1 MLYQFI
7 HATKMQILLRFH
19 ALLLLSLMIYNL
31 SGVKFNVLGI
41 LFLVISCTRS
51 SKADHSFI
59 ETESLYARES
69 LGRLLFFDTNLSANK
84 TISCASCH
92 QPNQAFADTVA
103 FSSGVFGRKAFRNT
117 PSIISVKN
125 QRLFHAD
132 GGLPTLER
140 QVLAPLLDRNELNA
154 SLKQVIQRLKK
165 NPNYEFLAQKAYGR
179 PIDAFVL
186 TRSIAAFERTLIHG
200 GSKFDIYNSGKKSVF
215 TSEEKRGW
223 ELFKGK
229 LNCITCHPAPHF
241 TTLQFEHNGLSINA
255 KADMG
260 RSRITGQQS
269 DVGKFKVPS
278 LRNCGVTAPYMH
290 DGRFKDLK
298 SVINHYLSGGN
309 NHENQSKKIKK
320 HQLSK
325 KEVQVLELFLQTLTD
340 TVFKEKQGVY

>member
-1 MLYQFI
+1 
-7 HATKMQILLRFH
+7 MQILLQFQ

-31 SGVKFNVLGI
+31 AVMKFYVLGI
-41 LFLVISCTRS
+41 LVVLISCSRS
-51 SKADHSFI
+51 SKDTRAFI
-59 ETESLYARES
+59 ETESLIARES

-92 QPNQAFADTVA
+92 QPNHAFADTVA

-125 QRLFHAD
+125 QRFFHAD

-165 NPNYEFLAQKAYGR
+165 NSNYAFLAQKAYGR
-179 PIDAFVL
+179 PIDAYVL
-186 TRSIAAFERTLIHG
+186 TRAIAAFERTLSHS
-200 GSKFDIYNSGKKSVF
+200 GSKFDLYITGKKSVF
-215 TSEEKRGW
+215 TPDEKRGW
-223 ELFKGK
+223 ELFKGE
-229 LNCITCHPAPHF
+229 LNCIACHPAPNF
-241 TTLQFEHNGLSINA
+241 TTNHFEHNGLAINA

-269 DVGKFKVPS
+269 DIAKFKIPS
-278 LRNCGVTAPYMH
+278 LRNCGITAPYMH
-290 DGRFKDLK
+290 DGRFPDLK
-298 SVINHYLSGGN
+298 SVVKHYIAGGN

-325 KEVQVLELFLQTLTD
+325 KEEQALELFLQTLTD
-340 TVFKEKQGVY
+340 TVFQEKQGFY